1 MTGSTVNGG
10 KTQAAV
16 GSQLPTHPSSQPLA
30 SEPPDPVLLVFFQPG
45 DRVVVPPYGIGVVCE
60 TCLRQVSGQGVSY
73 YAIEFAHSSS
83 RAFVPVHGQG
93 NSGMRAALTSRETPR
108 LLRHLQE
115 GCLILPSQWSARQ
128 RQVTEI
134 LVSGDPF
141 ELATLTC
148 ELRRW
153 NNRRSLPDLDRQA
166 FRQAIRLLEQEM
178 QGLEDLQAAQ
188 VRELLGHAWSE
199 GPNGGPQSLAAQS
212 LAAPSLAT
220 PSLATPSL
228 ATRSLAAQSLAGNA
242 GKS

>member
-1 MTGSTVNGG
+1 MTGSTVNGSEA
-10 KTQAAV
+10 QAAV
-16 GSQLPTHPSSQPLA
+16 GLPLSSQQTPGQLA
-30 SEPPDPVLLVFFQPG
+30 SGQLASGPPAPFQPG

-115 GCLILPSQWSARQ
+115 GCLTLPSQWSARQ

-166 FRQAIRLLEQEM
+166 FRQAIKLLQQEVQGLDDEGAVQVRGLLE
-178 QGLEDLQAAQ
+178 AA
-188 VRELLGHAWSE
+188 WNE
-199 GPNGGPQSLAAQS
+199 GPQ
-212 LAAPSLAT
+212 
-220 PSLATPSL
+220 
-228 ATRSLAAQSLAGNA
+228 
-242 GKS
+242 